1 MAVVTGGV
9 ASRVGDVPGD
19 SGTTWPR
26 SQQRRGAQE
35 GLPVAATKQHQTAR
49 LRGKVGVP
57 ECSDT
62 SGEASQE
69 ENHTRCEDEAL
80 PTMRTAST

>member
-1 MAVVTGGV
+1 MTVMTGGV

-35 GLPVAATKQHQTAR
+35 GLSVAATKQQQTAR
-49 LRGKVGVP
+49 QRRKV
-57 ECSDT
+57 
-62 SGEASQE
+62 
-69 ENHTRCEDEAL
+69 
-80 PTMRTAST
+80 

>member
-19 SGTTWPR
+19 SGTTWTR

-35 GLPVAATKQHQTAR
+35 GLPVAATKQQQTAR
-49 LRGKVGVP
+49 QRRKV
-57 ECSDT
+57 
-62 SGEASQE
+62 
-69 ENHTRCEDEAL
+69 
-80 PTMRTAST
+80 